1 MRKYNID
8 ILGIGECRCSRFG
21 KMKLNSGETI
31 YLGREDGSH
40 RSGVAM
46 MMSKRAES
54 ALIEW
59 VPVNERIIKAR
70 FHSKYIKLT
79 VIQVYAPTMESE
91 EEEVDQFY
99 NQLQSVLQTVRK
111 RDM

>member
-1 MRKYNID
+1 
-8 ILGIGECRCSRFG
+8 
-21 KMKLNSGETI
+21 MKLTSGETI
-31 YLGREDGSH
+31 IYSGREDGSH
-40 RSGVAM
+40 RSEVAM

-79 VIQVYAPTMESE
+79 VIQYRSLEVYATSCQK
-91 EEEVDQFY
+91 DCNHQG
-99 NQLQSVLQTVRK
+99 T
-111 RDM
+111 

>member
-1 MRKYNID
+1 
-8 ILGIGECRCSRFG
+8 
-21 KMKLNSGETI
+21 
-31 YLGREDGSH
+31 
-40 RSGVAM
+40 M